1 VALILLLIFFLELWA
16 LLHFIMPSLFD
27 SHDEFSEWFSKD
39 IESHAQSNTQ
49 LNEAQLRRLHMI
61 LKPFMLRRVKK
72 HVQKELGDKIE
83 KDVFC
88 DLTYR
93 QRALYK
99 SLRDKISFMDLIEKA
114 TSGGE
119 DTNQTLMNLVMQ
131 FRKVCN
137 HPDLFERAD
146 VRAPLAFTAWAE
158 TPSFLREG
166 SLLQV
171 HYTAR
176 NTINYH
182 APVLLYRNGGRLD
195 LPGSDSDAGS
205 RYHILRNRFNIW
217 KPDYVAQSIQNDQT
231 GAFNWV
237 IHSDVSAGEVSNS
250 FHKSLL
256 DKLQSFDSHNHSR
269 LPVVYDDEQPWLP
282 KHAKF
287 LTSEFDS
294 KVAISSSTESG
305 VLASLCNVSKDL
317 FTADRLHCMDPLS
330 YRPVS
335 APPIN
340 LACLNQSAVYEQDSL
355 LFNPSV
361 RRFLNGP
368 FPFEDK
374 MLIEHQV
381 SPDAYPS
388 PGVWTKPSLERQG
401 LGHIQVPS
409 MGRFVSDSG
418 KLAKLDQ
425 LLTELKAGGHRVLL
439 YFQMTRMMDL
449 CEEYLTYRHY
459 KYLRLD
465 GSSKLEDRRDMVGAW
480 QTNPELFVFIL
491 STRAGG
497 LGINLTAA
505 DTVIFYDSDWNPTID
520 SQAMDRAHRLGQTKQ
535 VRVFRLITR
544 GTIEERIRMRAQQ
557 KEEVQRVV
565 IQGGDPGAGKKNVD
579 FKGTRE
585 VATWLFDGEDAE
597 ALENALAAK
606 EKEIEEQ
613 KARGGKKGRGKG
625 KAKVEEEKKK
635 RAVDIEDM

>member
-1 VALILLLIFFLELWA
+1 MSELWA

-93 QRALYK
+93 QRAIYK
-99 SLRDKISFMDLIEKA
+99 GLRDKISLMDLIERA
-114 TSGGE
+114 AVGGE
-119 DTNQTLMNLVMQ
+119 DNNQTLMNLVMQ

-146 VRAPLAFTAWAE
+146 VRSPLALTTWAE
-158 TPSFLREG
+158 TASFMREG
-166 SLLQV
+166 PVIYLP
-171 HYTAR
+171 YTAR
-176 NTINYH
+176 NLISYKVPALVFRH
-182 APVLLYRNGGRLD
+182 GGRLD
-195 LPGSDSDAGS
+195 LPGSDSQAGS
-205 RYHILRNRFNIW
+205 RYYLLRNRLSIW
-217 KPDYVAQSIQNDQT
+217 TPDHIRKAVAAERS
-231 GAFNWV
+231 GAFSWV
-237 IHSDVSAGEVSNS
+237 PYSDVDPGEASTAFYQPLPEKLERFS
-250 FHKSLL
+250 PSTRGRLSL
-256 DKLQSFDSHNHSR
+256 
-269 LPVVYDDEQPWLP
+269 VYDGADGEHRWFPA
-282 KHAKF
+282 HAR
-287 LTSEFDS
+287 LLVSESTS
-294 KVAISSSTESG
+294 KVHIAAATEG
-305 VLASLCNVSKDL
+305 VLAQLLNVSRDVCV
-317 FTADRLHCMDPLS
+317 DERLNCMNPLA
-330 YRPVS
+330 YRAVS
-335 APPIN
+335 VPPIN
-340 LACLNQSAVYEQDSL
+340 LVCLNQGVVYEQEAL
-355 LFNPSV
+355 LFNEKT

-368 FPFEDK
+368 NALQDKFLLEDK
-374 MLIEHQV
+374 VE
-381 SPDAYPS
+381 PS
-388 PGVWTKPSLERQG
+388 LFPPSGKWPAPSLERMS
-401 LGHIQVPS
+401 LGHVQVPS

-439 YFQMTRMMDL
+439 YFQMTKMMDL
-449 CEEYLTYRHY
+449 CEEYLTYRHH

-465 GSSKLEDRRDMVGAW
+465 GSSKLEDRRDMVDAW

-565 IQGGDPGAGKKNVD
+565 ISGGDPGGSKKNVD

-585 VATWLFDGEDAE
+585 VATWLFDSEDAE

-606 EKEIEEQ
+606 EREVEEQ
-613 KARGGKKGRGKG
+613 KAARSAKG
-625 KAKVEEEKKK
+625 KNKKK
-635 RAVDIEDM
+635 KAAPEAPGAANIEDM